1 MKVHFHF
8 TDSPVGTL
16 LLAANQAGALVVL
29 HFLGD
34 DSPERGL
41 EFLAK
46 SGYQPEL
53 DAAPLAEA
61 CRQLDDYFAGRL
73 RQFELDLAPKGTPF
87 QQTVWQNLLTIPYG
101 TCTTYGAMAAA
112 LGNPNASRAVGL
124 ANGQN
129 PIAIIIPCHRVIGSN
144 GKLTG
149 FGGGLP
155 AKHKLLTIEG
165 YYLV

>member
-1 MKVHFHF
+1 MKVHFKF
-8 TDSPVGTL
+8 MGSPVGQL
-16 LLAANQAGALVVL
+16 LLAANQAGALVGIY
-29 HFLGD
+29 FLGD
-34 DSPERGL
+34 GPPERGL
-41 EFLAK
+41 EWLTK
-46 SGYQPEL
+46 SGYAPEL
-53 DAAPLAEA
+53 DDAPLAEA
-61 CRQLDDYFAGRL
+61 CRQLEAYFVGEL
-73 RQFELDLAPKGTPF
+73 RQFELELAPKGTPF
-87 QQTVWQNLLTIPYG
+87 QQSVWSYLQTIPYG
-101 TCTTYGAMAAA
+101 SCTTYGAMAAA

-129 PIAIIIPCHRVIGSN
+129 PIPIVIPCHRVIGSN